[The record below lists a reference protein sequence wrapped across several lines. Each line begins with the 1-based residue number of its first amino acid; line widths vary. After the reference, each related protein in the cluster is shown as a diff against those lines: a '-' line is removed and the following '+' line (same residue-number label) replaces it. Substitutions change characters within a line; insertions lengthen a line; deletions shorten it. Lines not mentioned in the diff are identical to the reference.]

1 MTPAEILTSRKIRL
15 TEDQIGVVFFCPG
28 CNIVH
33 QVRIAGPTCW
43 TIDGTPDNPTLWPS
57 INAVTPT
64 MLADIVCHSFI
75 TLGII
80 SFLPDCTHKLQ
91 GQKIPMPIWPYEPG
105 KFGGI
110 IEPKV
115 PAQ

>member
-1 MTPAEILTSRKIRL
+1 
-15 TEDQIGVVFFCPG
+15 
-28 CNIVH
+28 
-33 QVRIAGPTCW
+33 
-43 TIDGTPDNPTLWPS
+43 
-57 INAVTPT
+57 